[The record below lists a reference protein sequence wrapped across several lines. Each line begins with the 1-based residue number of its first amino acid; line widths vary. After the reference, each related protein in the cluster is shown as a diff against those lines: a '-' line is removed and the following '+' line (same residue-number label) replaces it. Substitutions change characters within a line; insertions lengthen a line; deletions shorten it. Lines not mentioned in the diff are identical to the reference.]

1 MTGPLLLRGLLA
13 LAVPVF
19 VLLRLRTA
27 QRQPFPEQDL
37 NVGQLLGLA
46 LSLLA
51 DLMGLVLAVA
61 FILNR
66 SLPAW
71 GSEPGLP
78 LWSRWLG
85 AAVLLASLFLLAW
98 ANRQLPEGGERDG
111 SVDASRLPESGP
123 YRWIRHPVYLSILS
137 AYLGAGV
144 MSSDL
149 ALAFVPAL
157 LHLGAR
163 VRDVAREE
171 NLLRD
176 YQGHQQANQLQRTGM
191 FFPPWHRM
199 TELGSEADG
208 GSDRSN
214 RGREQPE
221 SADESNQT

>member
-1 MTGPLLLRGLLA
+1 MTGPLLLRGLLG

-19 VLLRLRTA
+19 VLLRLRVA
-27 QRQPFPEQDL
+27 RRQPFPKQDP
-37 NVGQLLGLA
+37 NVGQLSGLA

-51 DLMGLVLAVA
+51 DLIGLVLAVA

-71 GSEPGLP
+71 GSGPSLP
-78 LWSRWLG
+78 LWLRWLG
-85 AAVLLASLFLLAW
+85 AVVLLGSLILLAW
-98 ANRQLPEGGERDG
+98 ANRQLPEPGEPEG
-111 SVDASRLPESGP
+111 SVEASPLPESGP

-137 AYLGAGV
+137 AYVGAGV

-149 ALAFVPAL
+149 ALTFVPAL

-163 VRDVAREE
+163 ARDVAREE

-199 TELGSEADG
+199 AEFGSEAEG
-208 GSDRSN
+208 ASDRSEN
-214 RGREQPE
+214 VAGEPE
-221 SADESNQT
+221 SADEPNQT

>member
-1 MTGPLLLRGLLA
+1 MTGPLLLRGLLG
-13 LAVPVF
+13 LAVPVY
-19 VLLRLRTA
+19 VLLRLRA
-27 QRQPFPEQDL
+27 ARRQPFPEQDL
-37 NVGQLLGLA
+37 NAGHLTAMA

-51 DLMGLVLAVA
+51 DLIGFVLAVA
-61 FILNR
+61 HILNR

-71 GSEPGLP
+71 GSGLSLP
-78 LWSRWLG
+78 LWLRWLG

-98 ANRQLPEGGERDG
+98 ANRQLPEGGEPEG
-111 SVDASRLPESGP
+111 SAGASPLPESGP

-137 AYLGAGV
+137 AYIGAGV

-163 VRDVAREE
+163 ARDVVREE
-171 NLLRD
+171 DLLRN
-176 YQGHQQANQLQRTGM
+176 YHGHQQVNQLQRTGM

-199 TELGSEADG
+199 AELGSEADG

-214 RGREQPE
+214 RGGGQPE
-221 SADESNQT
+221 SADESNQS